1 MNLPDPETPTG
12 VRGVG
17 EPPVGAAYG
26 AIMNA
31 ILDAVGDEA
40 FRRSPVSPDILLNA
54 LENNGTRTHEALTAH
69 I

>member
-1 MNLPDPETPTG
+1 
-12 VRGVG
+12 
-17 EPPVGAAYG
+17 VGAAYG

-31 ILDAVGDEA
+31 IADAIGDEA

-54 LENNGTRTHEALTAH
+54 LENSGNRTHEALTAH